1 VQATPRAHARQ
12 PSETEVGTM
21 VARMTLDQLA
31 RYLHVDRLDAKN
43 ALNRIGICAPSG
55 EDEAILITPGD
66 LKRISQN
73 LATHQR
79 GWEAP
84 AEGSSDRSIV

>member
-1 VQATPRAHARQ
+1 
-12 PSETEVGTM
+12 M

-31 RYLHVDRLDAKN
+31 RYLNVDRLDAKN
-43 ALNRIGICAPSG
+43 TLNRIGICAPSG
-55 EDEAILITPGD
+55 ADEAILITAGD

-73 LATHQR
+73 LAMHQR

-84 AEGSSDRSIV
+84 AEGLIDRPIV